1 LGIFSAFAAG
11 TWRKKR
17 LSRTAEIQRSTRL
30 LYRIAIRTF
39 YENVFSAVS

>member
-11 TWRKKR
+11 TWRTKR
-17 LSRTAEIQRSTRL
+17 LARTAKIQSSTKL

-39 YENVFSAVS
+39 YENIFSAAS